1 MKKVTLLL
9 VAVFCLGLAGC
20 SKDAEINAFITE
32 FDSTTKDLI
41 SKIDADPSSAGI
53 DAAQKSFDGK
63 KAGLKTKWD
72 AIKDAVSFQVSAD
85 TKKKLEDTVK
95 NNMKNLMDV
104 SMKHATTIA
113 SDDEAEKKFTKLL
126 NDYQSMFTEEKGK

>member
-41 SKIDADPSSAGI
+41 SKIDADPSAAGI

-63 KAGLKTKWD
+63 KAGLKAKWD
-72 AIKDAVSFQVSAD
+72 AIKDAVGFQVSAD
-85 TKKKLEDTVK
+85 TKKKLEDT
-95 NNMKNLMDV
+95 
-104 SMKHATTIA
+104 
-113 SDDEAEKKFTKLL
+113 
-126 NDYQSMFTEEKGK
+126 QSK